1 MPIENQADNQ
11 PGADYL
17 ISYPRSFVIITGNV
31 SSAIF
36 LSQLLSLSKNADET
50 DGWVSKSM
58 SEWEELTGM
67 RRNEQSAARKNLQA
81 INLLEEEVRGMPA
94 TLCFRLNHDEL
105 ARLLPEANQFAE
117 NGNLFCNLVCSSE
130 WVGVDTAESSANQ
143 FAENSKPLEYK
154 ACEAESHLQTVEQR
168 TNLRIFAGY
177 VSDVLYRLENKIGW
191 VKNQIDLLNKHRLES
206 NIDQAKNKTELLNE
220 QGSDKQTQLDWM
232 KYMLAGMICLLG
244 MGLLILLL
252 CIAIWKGQ
260 SDYQNH
266 ASPQK
271 PVPMNNAPQ
280 NIR

>member
-17 ISYPRSFVIITGNV
+17 ISYPRSFVIKTGNV

-36 LSQLLSLSKNADET
+36 LSQLLSLSKNTDET

-58 SEWEELTGM
+58 SEWEDLTGM

-117 NGNLFCNLVCSSE
+117 NGKLVSNLVCSPE
-130 WVGVDTAESSANQ
+130 WVGVDTAESSANR
-143 FAENSKPLEYK
+143 FAENNKPLEYE
-154 ACEAESHLQTVEQR
+154 ACEAESHLQTSEYKI
-168 TNLRIFAGY
+168 NWRIFAGR
-177 VSDVLYRLENKIGW
+177 VSDILYRLEYKIGW
-191 VKNQIDLLNKHRLES
+191 VKNQIELLNKHRLES
-206 NIDQAKNKTELLNE
+206 NIDQVENKTELLNE

-232 KYMLAGMICLLG
+232 TYMLVGLFGMVF
-244 MGLLILLL
+244 LILVL
-252 CIAIWKGQ
+252 CIAIWRSQ
-260 SDYQNH
+260 PDYQNH
-266 ASPQK
+266 ISPQQA
-271 PVPMNNAPQ
+271 VPKNSIPQ
-280 NIR
+280 NRR